1 MVKPLIFN
9 RGDVVYVD
17 LNPVIGREL
26 QGEGR
31 PALVLSTKEFNA
43 LGTAMVA
50 PITQGG
56 NAARFAGFAVSL
68 SGTGLQTQGVVLVN
82 AIRAL
87 DLVNRKAIKKE
98 IAPDFIVQ
106 DCLARIQAI
115 FE

>member
-1 MVKPLIFN
+1 MKPLTFN

-17 LNPVIGREL
+17 QNPVIGREL

-56 NAARFAGFAVSL
+56 NTARFAGFAVSL

>member
-1 MVKPLIFN
+1 MVKPQVFN
-9 RGDVVYVD
+9 RGDIVYVD
-17 LNPVIGREL
+17 LNPVVGREL

-56 NAARFAGFAVSL
+56 NVARFAGFAVSL
-68 SGTGLQTQGVVLVN
+68 SGAGTKTQGVVLVN

-87 DLVNRKAIKKE
+87 DLASRKAAKKE
-98 IAPDFIVQ
+98 AAPDFIVQ
-106 DCLARIQAI
+106 DCLMRIQAI